1 MTDNIEWNFEDIDE
15 SEFTEEV
22 EYTGENDDPLSGVS
36 PVKKNMVLFFVIDVS
51 SSMKGERIN
60 AMNRAMREV
69 LPELI
74 GIGGVTTDIRV
85 AVLEFGSG
93 FEWVTPEPM
102 LLEEYQ
108 NWRDLTADGVTDLG
122 MALEELNDKM
132 SRKKFLNSPSM
143 SYAPVVFLITDGYP
157 TDNYKKG
164 LEILRKNKWFQTGLK
179 IALALGNGVDKKILE
194 EFTGDP
200 EFVVEAKD
208 AKMLYRL
215 VRVISVTSSQIG
227 SSSIPVGETYEE
239 ELREEDV
246 SGMKQEIMRDVLVEM
261 KQDIMSEEITDADFD
276 SGW

>member
-1 MTDNIEWNFEDIDE
+1 MADFMDWDFEEIDE
-15 SEFTEEV
+15 ESFQEEV
-22 EYTGENDDPLSGVS
+22 ECAEDDPLSGVS

-51 SSMKGERIN
+51 ASMKGERID

-74 GIGGVTTDIRV
+74 GVGGVTTDIHV
-85 AVLEFGSG
+85 AVLEFSSG
-93 FEWVTPEPM
+93 WEWVTPEPM

-108 NWRDLTADGVTDLG
+108 NWRDLHADGVTDLG
-122 MALEELNDKM
+122 MALTELNAKM
-132 SRKKFLNSPSM
+132 SRKQFLKSPSM
-143 SYAPVVFLITDGYP
+143 SFAPVVFLITDGYP

-164 LEILRKNKWFQTGLK
+164 LEVLRQNKWFQAGIK

-208 AKMLYRL
+208 AKTLYHL
-215 VRVISVTSSQIG
+215 VRAISVTSSQIG
-227 SSSIPVGETYEE
+227 SSSIPVGESDT
-239 ELREEDV
+239 ELSESDV
-246 SGMKQEIMRDVLVEM
+246 TGLKQDMMRDVLDEM
-261 KQDIMSEEITDADFD
+261 QNDIMAESIDDDDFD